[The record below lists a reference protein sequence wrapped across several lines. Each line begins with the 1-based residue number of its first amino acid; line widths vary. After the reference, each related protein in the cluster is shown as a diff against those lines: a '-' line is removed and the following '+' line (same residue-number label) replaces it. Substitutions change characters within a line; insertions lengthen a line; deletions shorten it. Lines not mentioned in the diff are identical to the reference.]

1 MTWRPVL
8 ATVFIAMIALLIV
21 HGIGEQRRGQTTEK
35 LLVGLKAAYGDALQ
49 IEHDA
54 DNYPVAVTANGRT
67 VRLYEVYWADVLSA
81 EKSRGTFTWRIP
93 NTLVWHP
100 AWCRQLGML
109 RSPEYSTA
117 LVRWRVFT
125 LVPLVPAGYLLY
137 VSARLLA
144 QVLDKPRREAFEEK
158 LREQKLSLV
167 ERSKA
172 VAAFTSDTP
181 TLVDE
186 LLDSVV
192 ADIPNY
198 MESIVAGTGAAFE
211 ILERFHKQMAHAR
224 TDGCDEVQVL
234 AHSLGTVVAFHA
246 LSGVGLPPGA
256 PIPAPRRL
264 FTIGSPLEKIRFFWP
279 WTVRAAQPSTDPDF
293 QWLNFH
299 HRADRVSGDLRRFA
313 GFCTLRNIRLKG
325 GGGLL
330 RSHVV
335 YERSPEFLGVL
346 TGALFGASVAPRL
359 KPLARLKD
367 IALSW
372 GENLL
377 GPLLAL
383 SAIVFGLMFVV
394 AVVLIPAYLVA
405 WPFRWFG
412 AETLGTR
419 VQNGM
424 ALFTLFGWTMAML
437 LQMRDRRKDA
447 KQTCERALRGSL

>member
-1 MTWRPVL
+1 
-8 ATVFIAMIALLIV
+8 MIALLIV

-49 IEHDA
+49 VERDV
-54 DNYPVAVTANGRT
+54 DNYPVTVTANRQT

-81 EKSRGTFTWRIP
+81 EKSRGTFTWHIP

-109 RSPEYSTA
+109 PSPEYSGA
-117 LVRWRVFT
+117 LVWWRVCT

-137 VSARLLA
+137 IGARLFA
-144 QVLDKPRREAFEEK
+144 QILDQPRKEAFEKK
-158 LREQKLSLV
+158 LRAQKLSFI

-172 VAAFTSDTP
+172 TASFTTDTP
-181 TLVDE
+181 TLIDD
-186 LLDSVV
+186 LLDAVV

-198 MESIVAGTGAAFE
+198 MRSIVAGEGPAFE
-211 ILERFHKQMAHAR
+211 ILERFQMQMARAQK
-224 TDGCDEVQVL
+224 DGCDEVNVL

-246 LSGVGLPPGA
+246 LSGLGLPAGA
-256 PIPAPRRL
+256 PAPAPRRF

-279 WTVRAAQPSTDPDF
+279 WTVRTAQPSTNPNF
-293 QWLNFH
+293 QWINFH

-313 GFCTLRNIRLKG
+313 AFCALRDIRLAG

-335 YERSPEFLGVL
+335 YERSPEFLSVL
-346 TGALFGASVAPRL
+346 TEALFHASAAPRL
-359 KPLARLKD
+359 TPFARLKD
-367 IALSW
+367 VALSW

-377 GPLLAL
+377 GPLTAILAV
-383 SAIVFGLMFVV
+383 AVGLGFVV

-412 AETLGTR
+412 AETLAVR

-424 ALFTLFGWTMAML
+424 ALFTLFGWTTGML
-437 LQMRDRRKDA
+437 LHMRDRRNEA
-447 KQTCERALRGSL
+447 KQTCERARRSSG

>member
-1 MTWRPVL
+1 MVG
-8 ATVFIAMIALLIV
+8 LLIV

-35 LLVGLKAAYGDALQ
+35 LLTGMKAAYGDALQ
-49 IEHDA
+49 IERDA
-54 DNYPVAVTANGRT
+54 DKYPIAVTANGRT

-81 EKSRGTFTWRIP
+81 AKSRGTFTWKIP

-100 AWCRQLGML
+100 AWCRHLGML
-109 RSPEYSTA
+109 PSPEYSST
-117 LVRWRVFT
+117 LVRWRVCT

-137 VSARLLA
+137 VGARFLA
-144 QVLDKPRREAFEEK
+144 QILDKPRREAFEEK
-158 LREQKLSLV
+158 LRAQKLSIV

-172 VAAFTSDTP
+172 TAAFTSDTP
-181 TLVDE
+181 TLIDD

-198 MESIVAGTGAAFE
+198 MGSIVAGEGPAFE
-211 ILERFHKQMAHAR
+211 ILERFHTQMAQAQK
-224 TDGCDEVQVL
+224 DGCDEVYVL

-246 LSGVGLPPGA
+246 LSGVGLPPGSPA
-256 PIPAPRRL
+256 PAPRRF

-293 QWLNFH
+293 QWINFH

-313 GFCTLRNIRLKG
+313 AFCALRNIRLKG
-325 GGGLL
+325 GGGLV

-335 YERSPEFLGVL
+335 YERSPEFLSVL
-346 TGALFGASVAPRL
+346 TGALFGTSVAPRIA
-359 KPLARLKD
+359 PLARLKD

-377 GPLLAL
+377 GPLLAV
-383 SAIVFGLMFVV
+383 SATLFGLMFVV
-394 AVVLIPAYLVA
+394 AVVLIPGWLVA

-412 AETLGTR
+412 ADTLGLH
-419 VQNGM
+419 VQNGV
-424 ALFTLFGWTMAML
+424 ALFTLFGWTTGML
-437 LQMRDRRKDA
+437 LQMRDRRNDA
-447 KQTCERALRGSL
+447 KQTCESAYRRSR